1 MNGPSLPSTL
11 RYLAIAATFILLSA
25 ASLGDQRSPEDLK
38 SAALERIDAAEQQLR
53 DYVMFLND
61 NPEVGFDLPLAADR
75 ATAMLKEAGFEVERG
90 IEGTLL
96 HTGQSFFMEDAF
108 IARLEG
114 GQPGPRVGLM
124 VEYDALPDIG
134 HGCQHDV
141 SGAWSLGAGLGL
153 AALMPYMSGTL
164 YLFGTPAE
172 EGVVDNAGGKVIMLD
187 RMKDLDAALMIH
199 GSTVTTDGAENI
211 MNLNREALEVVFHGR
226 AASPN
231 SAYHGINALDANM
244 LFWDALNAY
253 RRHLR
258 PGAAIYGI
266 ITDGG
271 QVVNT
276 LPARSASR
284 FLVRVGDEQYFHE
297 VLGRV
302 REIAEGVAMA
312 MGATV
317 EVNVTANRYVS
328 MIPNQTLAQTHRA
341 NLEALGLDPFSPRSH
356 RPGSG
361 GASDMGNVSRVVPS
375 IHPFMRSRVTG
386 GGHTLEAAEASRSEF
401 GLGTVT
407 LGAKALA
414 MTAIDIFTGVADVE
428 AMREELDRSLIQL
441 ASE

>member
-1 MNGPSLPSTL
+1 
-11 RYLAIAATFILLSA
+11 
-25 ASLGDQRSPEDLK
+25 
-38 SAALERIDAAEQQLR
+38 
-53 DYVMFLND
+53 
-61 NPEVGFDLPLAADR
+61 
-75 ATAMLKEAGFEVERG
+75 
-90 IEGTLL
+90 
-96 HTGQSFFMEDAF
+96 
-108 IARLEG
+108 
-114 GQPGPRVGLM
+114 
-124 VEYDALPDIG
+124 
-134 HGCQHDV
+134 
-141 SGAWSLGAGLGL
+141 
-153 AALMPYMSGTL
+153 
-164 YLFGTPAE
+164 
-172 EGVVDNAGGKVIMLD
+172 
-187 RMKDLDAALMIH
+187 
-199 GSTVTTDGAENI
+199 

-312 MGATV
+312 MGTTV
-317 EVNVTANRYVS
+317 DVNVTANRYVS
-328 MIPNQTLAQTHRA
+328 MIPNQTLAQAHRS
-341 NLEALGLDPFSPRSH
+341 NLEALGVEPFTFEST
-356 RPGSG
+356 GSG
-361 GASDMGNVSRVVPS
+361 GSSDMGNVSRVVPS

-414 MTAIDIFTGVADVE
+414 MTAIDIFSGVADVE
-428 AMREELDRSLIQL
+428 AMREELDRSLMQL